1 MPVNPI
7 YSNRMKVRAKHCYG
21 VTRMLIND
29 PSVIPVVADPAN
41 VDLWAPIAEKADVGV
56 LKKQT

>member
-1 MPVNPI
+1 MPVKPI
-7 YSNRMKVRAKHCYG
+7 YSNRMKVRTKHCYG
-21 VTRMLIND
+21 VTRTLIND

-56 LKKQT
+56 LEKQT